1 MTEPDLPSPPWR
13 PASPRRPR
21 AARPPLSRD
30 QIVEAGLRIVAAE
43 GVEAASMRRV
53 AAEFDT
59 GPSSLYAHVANRD
72 ELLDLMFDRACAG
85 IEIPEPDPAR
95 WPEQVKQMARDGYT
109 RLMDYRD
116 LARAALST
124 VPTGPNALRITEGMM
139 AVLLAGGVPPRIAG
153 WALDRIFLYM
163 VAEVYESSLRQA
175 SIEATGKD
183 PEQYFAHWV
192 EQLAGYYESLPPE
205 HFPNLHHHAREITG
219 GGGDER
225 FLFGLDLI
233 VDGLAR
239 YVQTPAKRSTGTA

>member
-1 MTEPDLPSPPWR
+1 MTEPDLPPPPWR
-13 PASPRRPR
+13 PGTARRRR

-30 QIVEAGLRIVAAE
+30 QIVEVGLRIVAAE

-53 AAEFDT
+53 AAEFGT

-72 ELLDLMFDRACAG
+72 ELLDLMFDRACADIG
-85 IEIPEPDPAR
+85 VPVPDPAC
-95 WPEQVKQMARDGYT
+95 WPEQIRQMARDGYT
-109 RLMDYRD
+109 RLMAYRD
-116 LARAALST
+116 LARAALAT

-139 AVLLAGGVPPRIAG
+139 AVLLAGGIPPRIAG

-175 SIEATGKD
+175 SVESSGTD

-192 EQLAGYYESLPPE
+192 EQLATYYEKLPPQ
-205 HFPNLHHHAREITG
+205 HFPNLQRHAREITG

-225 FLFGLDLI
+225 FLFGLDLL

-239 YVQTPAKRSTGTA
+239 YVAA